1 MSEAGYT
8 KEESEAIY
16 KKVKTYDELRD
27 AIMHRAGDYIDL
39 KAYDAEMRA
48 LLDDYVTANR
58 SETLAKLDDFSFLDI
73 IKVDDTEGNTDD
85 DFEVDPDAE
94 QELGGRRGVAETMTS
109 NTRRVINRKR
119 DTNPEEYRYF
129 SEKINRLL
137 EEYQQGT
144 IEYKEYLKSIVELC
158 KEMKQRNAGDPRIDS
173 ELKQSLYDNL
183 GKNVELALS
192 VYKAV
197 VENAKVGF
205 RENKQRKLKV
215 KKAIENVLQNE
226 DPTGELAEKILKI
239 VIASREVQP

>member
-1 MSEAGYT
+1 
-8 KEESEAIY
+8 
-16 KKVKTYDELRD
+16 
-27 AIMHRAGDYIDL
+27 
-39 KAYDAEMRA
+39 MRA

-73 IKVDDTEGNTDD
+73 IKVDDVDGNTDD

-119 DTNPEEYRYF
+119 ETNPEEYRYF

-158 KEMKQRNAGDPRIDS
+158 KELKQRNAGDPRIDS

-239 VIASREVQP
+239 VIANREVQP

>member
-1 MSEAGYT
+1 
-8 KEESEAIY
+8 
-16 KKVKTYDELRD
+16 
-27 AIMHRAGDYIDL
+27 
-39 KAYDAEMRA
+39 
-48 LLDDYVTANR
+48 
-58 SETLAKLDDFSFLDI
+58 
-73 IKVDDTEGNTDD
+73 
-85 DFEVDPDAE
+85 
-94 QELGGRRGVAETMTS
+94 
-109 NTRRVINRKR
+109 
-119 DTNPEEYRYF
+119 
-129 SEKINRLL
+129 
-137 EEYQQGT
+137 
-144 IEYKEYLKSIVELC
+144 
-158 KEMKQRNAGDPRIDS
+158 MKQRSAGDPRIDS